1 MKLKGAEI
9 FIESLKKEGVKHLFG
24 IPGGAIIDLH
34 DALYQQNDIEFI
46 LTRHEQ
52 AAVHM
57 ADGYARSTGKPG
69 VALVTSGPGATNTLT
84 GLATAYMD
92 SIPVIVFTGQV
103 PTALIG
109 NDAFQEA
116 DIVGMS
122 RPCTKYNFL
131 VKDVK
136 DLAYIIK
143 KAFYIATTGRPGPVL
158 IDFPKDVQVA
168 KTEFKYPESIHIR
181 GYNPTYHGNPRQIKK
196 VAKAIANAKK
206 PLLYVGGGAI
216 ISGAHEEIYKLAKK
230 LQIPVFTTL
239 MGIGAFP
246 EDDELSLGM
255 AGMHGTYRANMAI
268 QYCDL
273 LISIGARFD
282 DRVTGK
288 VSEFA
293 PYAKI
298 AHIDIDPTSISKNIK
313 VDYPLVGDAKLVLRD
328 MLPLF
333 DEYSSVD
340 WKEVRKPWLEQINKW
355 KNEHKLAYDLST
367 DEIKPQ
373 YVIEKLG
380 ELTKD
385 EDPIIST
392 EVGQHQMWVAQ
403 FYTFRKP
410 RRLLTSG
417 GLGTMGYG
425 FPAGIGAKFGVKD
438 KQVYVIAGDGSFQ
451 MNEQELATI
460 VAYNKPVK
468 VIILNNGYLGMVRQW
483 QQLFYGRRYAFT
495 NIEVQPD
502 FVKLAESYGIKARR
516 IRKKEEVEDALK
528 ELVEYKGPY
537 LLDVIISREE
547 NVYPMV
553 PAGASLNDM
562 LLT

>member
-1 MKLKGAEI
+1 MKLTGAEI
-9 FIESLKKEGVKHLFG
+9 FIESLKKEGVEYLFG
-24 IPGGAIIDLH
+24 IPGGAVIDLH
-34 DALYQQNDIEFI
+34 DALYKQNDIKFI

-69 VALVTSGPGATNTLT
+69 VSLVTSGPGATNTIT

-92 SIPVIVFTGQV
+92 SVPIIVFTGQV
-103 PTALIG
+103 PTPLIG

-131 VKDVK
+131 VKDVNE
-136 DLAYIIK
+136 LAKTIK

-158 IDFPKDVQVA
+158 IDFPKDIQVA
-168 KTEFKYPESIHIR
+168 KAEFKYPETIHIR
-181 GYNPTYHGNPRQIKK
+181 GYNPTYHGNPKQIKK
-196 VAKAIANAKK
+196 VVKAIVNSKK
-206 PLLYVGGGAI
+206 PLLYVGGGAV
-216 ISGAHEEIYKLAKK
+216 ISEAHKEIYSLAKK

-255 AGMHGTYRANMAI
+255 AGMHGTFRANMAI
-268 QYCDL
+268 QYCDM

-298 AHIDIDPTSISKNIK
+298 VHIDIDPTSISKNIK
-313 VDYPLVGDAKLVLRD
+313 VDYPLVGDAKLVLQD

-333 DEYSSVD
+333 DEYSTVD
-340 WKEVRKPWLEQINKW
+340 WKEVRKPWLDQINKW
-355 KNEHKLAYDLST
+355 KNEHKLAYDKET
-367 DEIKPQ
+367 EEIVPQ
-373 YVIEKLG
+373 YVIERLN
-380 ELTKD
+380 ELTKSD
-385 EDPIIST
+385 DPIIST

-403 FYTFRKP
+403 FYTFKNP

-425 FPAGIGAKFGVKD
+425 FPAGIGAKFGFDD

-451 MNEQELATI
+451 MNVQELATI
-460 VAYNKPVK
+460 AAYNKPVK
-468 VIILNNGYLGMVRQW
+468 IIIMNNGYLGMVRQW
-483 QQLFYGRRYAFT
+483 QQLFYGRRYANT
-495 NIEVQPD
+495 VLDVQPD

-516 IRKKEEVEDALK
+516 IRKKVEVTEALK
-528 ELVEYKGPY
+528 ELVDCKKPY
-537 LLDVIISREE
+537 LLDVVIAREE

-553 PAGASLNDM
+553 PAGASLDNM